1 MDEDYAIAFWQCVV
15 RNCNSAEVR
24 CFCLLDVKYNAL
36 SILSPLLLSLIL
48 PSGKYV
54 QSKCLWVC
62 KMKPEA
68 WLSNVFEPLT

>member
-36 SILSPLLLSLIL
+36 SILSPLLLRPENMCN
-48 PSGKYV
+48 PSVYGCV
-54 QSKCLWVC
+54 R
-62 KMKPEA
+62 
-68 WLSNVFEPLT
+68 

>member
-36 SILSPLLLSLIL
+36 SILSPLLLSLSYFAVRKICAI
-48 PSGKYV
+48 
-54 QSKCLWVC
+54 Q
-62 KMKPEA
+62 
-68 WLSNVFEPLT
+68 VFMGV